1 MPLPARVKISM
12 SQHMG
17 APCEPTVAKGD
28 RVLVGQVIGESNAF
42 MSCPVH
48 SSVSGTV
55 AAISELLTAG
65 GKVCKM
71 VEIDTDGEQEV
82 SPDVK
87 PPVITDKASLCE
99 AVRQSG
105 CCGMGG
111 AVFPTHIKLN
121 FDENKYK
128 VDTLVINA
136 AECEPYITSD
146 YREMMENADD
156 VMCGIKLVR
165 DMLGLKKVVIGIE
178 DNKPQAIK
186 LMRENIQRHGTCSWR
201 GSASVRSGRYRN
213 ERYHS
218 RLYRQVFQNR
228 YATHIKAYNC

>member
-1 MPLPARVKISM
+1 MKLNSIFLSHKKGTENSETIAMPLPARVKISM

-28 RVLVGQVIGESNAF
+28 RVLVGQVIGESSAF

-111 AVFPTHIKLN
+111 AGFPTHIRLTLSGVY
-121 FDENKYK
+121 NKGINLVFVLVK
-128 VDTLVINA
+128 VELYVRWEACA
-136 AECEPYITSD
+136 A
-146 YREMMENADD
+146 
-156 VMCGIKLVR
+156 
-165 DMLGLKKVVIGIE
+165 
-178 DNKPQAIK
+178 
-186 LMRENIQRHGTCSWR
+186 H
-201 GSASVRSGRYRN
+201 SA
-213 ERYHS
+213 
-218 RLYRQVFQNR
+218 
-228 YATHIKAYNC
+228 AA